1 MDEAQKLDRT
11 WLCSVAFMDIVKYS
25 CESQD
30 VQIRWKEFFNH
41 ELSQALKPVPDEER
55 VIIDTGDGAA
65 VCFLGDPEPALI
77 CAVTMQ
83 HEFLEAGNQDPCGPL
98 IRLGINLGP
107 VKLTRDING
116 NLSAIGDGI
125 NVAQRIMSFSGI
137 NQICVSKSY
146 FDVITRISEEYS
158 RMFRFAGM
166 RLDKHIRQYAVY
178 ELIPP
183 GGQAAAT
190 APEAAPAEPEVHVE
204 SSPPSL
210 PPAALDPAALRKIEE
225 SLAVT
230 MGPISTYLVASLAKK
245 APDLP
250 ALCEMLASRIPATAE
265 QEEFLKR
272 CRSSLGDSYRKAPE
286 EAVSRGAEFASKPSN
301 QPEQLFPAPLL
312 EELQTDL
319 AHFIGPVARIIV
331 ERSARKSSTVKEL
344 CEAVSNH
351 IASESDRRKFLASIN
366 WPGTNQLPN

>member
-41 ELSQALKPVPDEER
+41 ELSEALKSVAVEER
-55 VIIDTGDGAA
+55 VVIDTGDGAA
-65 VCFLGDPEPALI
+65 VCFLGDPEPALL

-83 HEFLEAGNQDPCGPL
+83 HEFLEAGNLDPCGPL

-107 VKLTRDING
+107 VKLARDING

-137 NQICVSKSY
+137 NQISVSKSY
-146 FDVITRISEEYS
+146 YDVISRISEDYS

-166 RLDKHIRQYAVY
+166 RLDKHVRQYAVY

-183 GGQAAAT
+183 GSPAAAF
-190 APEAAPAEPEVHVE
+190 APAEPEMHIE
-204 SSPPSL
+204 SSPPAQ
-210 PPAALDPAALRKIEE
+210 PREPLDPEALRKIEE

-245 APDLP
+245 AADLP

-265 QEEFLKR
+265 QEEFLRR
-272 CRSSLGDSYRKAPE
+272 CRSSLGDSYRKAPDE
-286 EAVSRGAEFASKPSN
+286 TSSRASALAPKSTI
-301 QPEQLFPAPLL
+301 QPDQAFPAPLL
-312 EELQTDL
+312 EELKADL
-319 AHFIGPVARIIV
+319 ASYIGPVAKIIV
-331 ERSARKSSTVKEL
+331 ERSARNSSTVKEL
-344 CEAVSNH
+344 CEAVSSH
-351 IASESDRRKFLASIN
+351 IASEADRRKFLASIN
-366 WPGTNQLPN
+366 WPRTNQLPN